1 VLGLGIVGYLVR
13 SWLVSAQGRRA
24 WEGAV
29 LRIPSVGSLVAQYAM
44 ARFCRMLGT
53 LLGAGVPL
61 INGLNVARRS
71 IGNQILVDAVANSID
86 RVKEGKPLGQ
96 SLAECRALFA
106 GSVLE
111 MISVAEESGRLDQEL
126 VRIADVT
133 EGDLDRQLK
142 TAVALA
148 EPLMLFFIAG
158 FIGTIF
164 IGMVIPIF
172 TLQDY
177 IK

>member
-1 VLGLGIVGYLVR
+1 MIRRPPR
-13 SWLVSAQGRRA
+13 S
-24 WEGAV
+24 
-29 LRIPSVGSLVAQYAM
+29 
-44 ARFCRMLGT
+44 T
-53 LLGAGVPL
+53 LFPYTTLFRSLGAGVPL

-71 IGNQILVDAVANSID
+71 IGNQILVDAVSNSID
-86 RVKEGKPLGQ
+86 RVKEGKALGV
-96 SLAECRALFA
+96 SLGECRTLFA

-126 VRIADVT
+126 VRIANVT

-148 EPLMLFFIAG
+148 EPLMLFFIAA

-164 IGMVIPIF
+164 ISMVLPIF

>member
-1 VLGLGIVGYLVR
+1 V
-13 SWLVSAQGRRA
+13 
-24 WEGAV
+24 
-29 LRIPSVGSLVAQYAM
+29 
-44 ARFCRMLGT
+44 
-53 LLGAGVPL
+53 
-61 INGLNVARRS
+61 
-71 IGNQILVDAVANSID
+71 
-86 RVKEGKPLGQ
+86 
-96 SLAECRALFA
+96 LFA

-111 MISVAEESGRLDQEL
+111 MIAVAEESGRLDGEL
-126 VRIADVT
+126 VRIANVT

-148 EPLMLFFIAG
+148 EPLLLFFIAA